1 MRSQIRFLVWSALVM
16 YLTSAVDI
24 PGDRGKSSQSKA
36 QISRLSTGLASIFG
50 ASPHGALK
58 DDSDDS
64 HFVTAPGDGHLYLDD
79 DLFDFRAFNTPTL
92 LQRSEFEVRDLLET
106 ISGFGTPVTRT
117 YTLQIANQNFEG
129 GTIPPS
135 EAHVIGWDKNLNDW
149 KFNQTVWE
157 QMDTVLD
164 MAREYE
170 VKLIIPIINQDYGT
184 SDTNYVGNYNDLIR
198 HRYNISRYS
207 SANKAVDWFT
217 DRNMIDGYKKLISYF
232 LNRVNT
238 VNGIRYGDDD
248 TILAFETGNELNW
261 GRLEAYHLPKGTPR
275 KSESQQLIIISK
287 IFIVWTLEIA
297 EHLKSLAP
305 KTLVMDGSYSRKN
318 SSFWEKSVLESK
330 FVDLFDYHL
339 YGENDLSWYTALH
352 EEVRAHGK
360 TLIIGEHGFY
370 SNVAAYNQVYKKLD
384 CAGAL
389 IWSLRGHSDQSGFD
403 THSEGNNIF
412 AYHAPGW
419 LNQTSKDFDTQESSV
434 ISATYDASY
443 AILGLDPPP
452 KPVPGTPQS
461 FFLTNGSHVGLSW
474 RGSTWADRYEILGAH
489 VQGLSFNLLSNQVQD
504 NVGSGEV
511 FIPLDPHQPTKLLIV
526 HRESQNLTSRTEAG
540 WIENGVCRARRVG
553 KQLTCSINPSRTME
567 LPIFLR
573 PDPALPNSILI
584 HSLDRPPKNR
594 VSNSY
599 LQCCPA
605 PLPPQTAS
613 ALWPVVGIRS
623 VESTPTACTANDQ
636 KLSFSSPTGLT
647 GIPLDHNTPSSP
659 PLTRFTHL

>member
-1 MRSQIRFLVWSALVM
+1 
-16 YLTSAVDI
+16 
-24 PGDRGKSSQSKA
+24 
-36 QISRLSTGLASIFG
+36 
-50 ASPHGALK
+50 
-58 DDSDDS
+58 
-64 HFVTAPGDGHLYLDD
+64 
-79 DLFDFRAFNTPTL
+79 
-92 LQRSEFEVRDLLET
+92 
-106 ISGFGTPVTRT
+106 
-117 YTLQIANQNFEG
+117 
-129 GTIPPS
+129 
-135 EAHVIGWDKNLNDW
+135 
-149 KFNQTVWE
+149 
-157 QMDTVLD
+157 
-164 MAREYE
+164 
-170 VKLIIPIINQDYGT
+170 
-184 SDTNYVGNYNDLIR
+184 
-198 HRYNISRYS
+198 
-207 SANKAVDWFT
+207 
-217 DRNMIDGYKKLISYF
+217 MIDGYKKLISYF

-261 GRLEAYHLPKGTPR
+261 GDSKH
-275 KSESQQLIIISK
+275 IIFQRPPPAK
-287 IFIVWTLEIA
+287 WTLEIA

-318 SSFWEKSVLESK
+318 SSFWEKSVLESTS
-330 FVDLFDYHL
+330 VDLFDYHL

-434 ISATYDASY
+434 VSATYDASY

-526 HRESQNLTSRTEAG
+526 QPGKPKPHESHGGWVDRKWCVPGSACWEATHLFDKSIKNNGTADISPARSSITKFHINPLSRSTSRKSRFQVLPSMLPSTSSSSNRKRAVAG
-540 WIENGVCRARRVG
+540 GWYSVRGINSDGVHG
-553 KQLTCSINPSRTME
+553 KRSKAV
-567 LPIFLR
+567 FLKSNWL
-573 PDPALPNSILI
+573 DW
-584 HSLDRPPKNR
+584 HS
-594 VSNSY
+594 
-599 LQCCPA
+599 
-605 PLPPQTAS
+605 T
-613 ALWPVVGIRS
+613 
-623 VESTPTACTANDQ
+623 
-636 KLSFSSPTGLT
+636 
-647 GIPLDHNTPSSP
+647 
-659 PLTRFTHL
+659 

>member
-261 GRLEAYHLPKGTPR
+261 GDSKH
-275 KSESQQLIIISK
+275 IIYQRAPPAK
-287 IFIVWTLEIA
+287 WTLEIA

-434 ISATYDASY
+434 ITATYDASY

-526 HRESQNLTSRTEAG
+526 HPGKPKPHESHGGWVDRKWCVPGSACWEATHLFDKS
-540 WIENGVCRARRVG
+540 IKNNNGTANIPPARSSIT
-553 KQLTCSINPSRTME
+553 KFHINPLSRSTSKKSRFQL
-567 LPIFLR
+567 LPSMLPSTSSSSNRKRAVAGGWYSVRGINSDGVHGKRSKAVFLKSNWL
-573 PDPALPNSILI
+573 DW
-584 HSLDRPPKNR
+584 HS
-594 VSNSY
+594 
-599 LQCCPA
+599 
-605 PLPPQTAS
+605 T
-613 ALWPVVGIRS
+613 
-623 VESTPTACTANDQ
+623 
-636 KLSFSSPTGLT
+636 
-647 GIPLDHNTPSSP
+647 
-659 PLTRFTHL
+659 